1 MNKRG
6 FTLIELLATITLMGV
21 IIAIGVP
28 SFNNINQRIKNNM
41 LNTKINFITEAS
53 ILYGEDNINE
63 LENSS
68 KTYNNYKCLN
78 IIVSS
83 LVPVYIDSDNDNK
96 CLNNNSDYKIGC
108 IIDPS
113 NKNNYLDQMKII
125 IYYKD
130 NKVKAIV
137 DQNNNLT
144 CS

>member
-21 IIAIGVP
+21 IIVIGVP

-108 IIDPS
+108 II
-113 NKNNYLDQMKII
+113 I
-125 IYYKD
+125 
-130 NKVKAIV
+130 
-137 DQNNNLT
+137 
-144 CS
+144 